1 MELQTYMVAVVY
13 KVNVLLFISLYVGSV
28 STHSNQPII
37 NIKLKIMRTTT
48 YYYNADG
55 QQIKTH
61 SGEPR
66 NASVFERNS
75 ADAVRIFIGSNVF
88 KKVNGHWIG
97 ELYRN
102 SNGYQ
107 REVLERKQTQIHRV
121 IEQVSEQ
128 YALSLIEAEAASLMT
143 DARNAIRWCRQEDE
157 NDPDGRYWLN
167 AYAGA
172 EVYRLIVQNGRIV
185 GSIPG
190 GYHNSRPLDSSVEA
204 WKHALEAAIAEK
216 VTGEYRLLKADGSGT
231 YFYLRNHDDA
241 QYLSVN
247 EYDVPSVHGGTH
259 HNVEVK

>member
-1 MELQTYMVAVVY
+1 
-13 KVNVLLFISLYVGSV
+13 
-28 STHSNQPII
+28 
-37 NIKLKIMRTTT
+37 MRTTT
-48 YYYNADG
+48 YYYNDDG
-55 QQIKTH
+55 KRIKTH

-75 ADAVRIFIGSNVF
+75 ADAVRIFIGSKVF
-88 KKVNGHWIG
+88 KKVNGRWIG

-107 REVLERKQTQIHRV
+107 REVLERKQTLMHRV
-121 IEQVSEQ
+121 IEQASEQ
-128 YALSLIEAEAASLMT
+128 EAHSLIEEESASLMT
-143 DARNAIRWCRQEDE
+143 AARDAIRWCRPEDE
-157 NDPDGRYWLN
+157 NEHDGRYWLN
-167 AYAGA
+167 AYAGC

-190 GYHNSRPLDSSVEA
+190 GYHNSRPLNSNVEA
-204 WKHALEAAIAEK
+204 WKQALTAAIAEK
-216 VTGEYRLLKADGSGT
+216 VTGEYRLIKSDGSGT

-259 HNVEVK
+259 HNIEVK

>member
-1 MELQTYMVAVVY
+1 
-13 KVNVLLFISLYVGSV
+13 
-28 STHSNQPII
+28 
-37 NIKLKIMRTTT
+37 MRTTT

-55 QQIKTH
+55 KRIKKH

-75 ADAVRIFIGSNVF
+75 ADAVRILIGSKVF
-88 KKVNGHWIG
+88 KKVNGRWIG

-102 SNGYQ
+102 SNGYH
-107 REVLERKQTQIHRV
+107 REVLERKQTLMHRV

-128 YALSLIEAEAASLMT
+128 EAISLIEEEADSLMT
-143 DARNAIRWCRQEDE
+143 AAREAVRWCRQEDE
-157 NDPDGRYWLN
+157 NDQEGRYWLN

-190 GYHNSRPLDSSVEA
+190 GFHDSRPLNSNVDA
-204 WKHALEAAIAEK
+204 WMQALTSAISEK

-247 EYDVPSVHGGTH
+247 EYDVHSVYGGNH
-259 HNVEVK
+259 HNIEVK